1 VSYDHLEKLWI
12 GDTLAFP
19 TGVDLILIVSLLGII
34 AISIYTLYL
43 EDKLLSRIEA
53 LEQSFLA
60 SHTGDKKLE
69 RNPEL
74 VTLSE
79 QIAVTNEILESTG
92 KDIDS
97 INSKMASFVDDL
109 VVATQKIEAVGEGT
123 SENRNTISSIW
134 SDISDLTKKLEQL
147 EKEAKEGPS
156 TEPPLEF

>member
-1 VSYDHLEKLWI
+1 
-12 GDTLAFP
+12 LAFP

-43 EDKLLSRIEA
+43 EDKLLSRIET
-53 LEQSFLA
+53 LELSLRN

-97 INSKMASFVDDL
+97 INSKMASFTDDL
-109 VVATQKIEAVGEGT
+109 VLATQKIEAVGEGT

-147 EKEAKEGPS
+147 EKEAKEGPG